1 MVAMITARNLPRR
14 VEMIS
19 LPDEPVITG
28 TSRKV
33 FDYSGMNAAGIAE
46 RAKAVLESLTD

>member
-1 MVAMITARNLPRR
+1 MITARNLPRR

-33 FDYSGMNAAGIAE
+33 FDYYGMNAAGIAE